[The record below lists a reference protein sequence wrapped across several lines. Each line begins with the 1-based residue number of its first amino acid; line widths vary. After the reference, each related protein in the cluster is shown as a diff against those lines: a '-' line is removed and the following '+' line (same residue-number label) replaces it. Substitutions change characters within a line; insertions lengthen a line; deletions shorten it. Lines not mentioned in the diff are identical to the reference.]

1 MILRLCSILSCQHTG
16 KRIFFINCRSQRGHS
31 NRVFAIKFLEDQPN
45 VIISGGWDANLII
58 WDIREKSCV
67 G

>member
-1 MILRLCSILSCQHTG
+1 MN
-16 KRIFFINCRSQRGHS
+16 IFVIYCRSQRGHS
-31 NRVFAIKFLEDQPN
+31 NRVFAVKFLEDQPN